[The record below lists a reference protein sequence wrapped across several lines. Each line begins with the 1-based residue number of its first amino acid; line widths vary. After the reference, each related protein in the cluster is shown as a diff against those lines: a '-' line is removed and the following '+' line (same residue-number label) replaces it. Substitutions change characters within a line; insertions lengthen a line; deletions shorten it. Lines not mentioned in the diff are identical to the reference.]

1 MLRVCS
7 QFGHPSVIH
16 YLIKLCAEVIDLA
29 PQLCVEVLWNIG
41 HADGDPRLI
50 HFENIALQDVIKAM
64 NVLLA
69 DHLDLL
75 KTSPELGSKLLDIL
89 DGFDE
94 VGWPEAQRFILHLEE
109 VLK

>member
-1 MLRVCS
+1 
-7 QFGHPSVIH
+7 
-16 YLIKLCAEVIDLA
+16 
-29 PQLCVEVLWNIG
+29 
-41 HADGDPRLI
+41 
-50 HFENIALQDVIKAM
+50 M

-75 KTSPELGSKLLDIL
+75 KTHPEIGSKLLDIL